1 MAKDDELYIGSISPT
16 IGVKE
21 QRDLAQIARQ
31 VNPMLTQ
38 QEYVSIMAIYGQALD
53 RILKENGL
61 EEKDET
67 I

>member
-67 I
+67 

>member
-1 MAKDDELYIGSISPT
+1 MVKDDELYIGSISPT

-31 VNPMLTQ
+31 ANPMLTQ
-38 QEYVSIMAIYGQALD
+38 QEYVSIMAIYGSALD

-67 I
+67 